1 VYYNPTQVYVNPT
14 QVGRL
19 LADLAG
25 VSNDE
30 IVLLSETLLPDR
42 TLEACFAVTNIV
54 NPTVSAFPPHLA
66 HVLFGANSWAKEAL
80 RREHGP
86 VLDDARHLHG
96 VCQRTR
102 ITHFEGPARA
112 PMFLEIALPLF
123 KFRNSDLIEI
133 SIR

>member
-1 VYYNPTQVYVNPT
+1 VYFNPTQVYVNPT

-54 NPTVSAFPPHLA
+54 NPTVSAFPPHLDTYCSGPTRGPRR
-66 HVLFGANSWAKEAL
+66 LFDGNTDQYWMTLVTST
-80 RREHGP
+80 
-86 VLDDARHLHG
+86 
-96 VCQRTR
+96 VCAS
-102 ITHFEGPARA
+102 ARA
-112 PMFLEIALPLF
+112 SRILKGLHERQCFSRLRYPYLSSEIAT
-123 KFRNSDLIEI
+123 
-133 SIR
+133 